1 QGDQARFPEPR
12 GRLRRDLQ
20 GHVQEA
26 AHRAVPRAAEDHR
39 SALPRTAPAQPSSG
53 RPGEVRRLRVVCLGL
68 SRRRDLRGGRGQ
80 HRGGALLAGRAVRP
94 RLPDQLRPLHPVRPV
109 HRGVPHAR
117 AHDDQRVRTGRLQ
130 PRQPHLHQGAA
141 ARRPGGG
148 HGGQPARHVPGH
160 RRTGL
165 LPGPGDRGRAR
176 HGAPGRPLEG
186 GGRPGG
192 RLHVRPGRTG
202 VGAGDRPMT
211 QLAAYTTS
219 TGEAVQFWIL
229 GTIAVI
235 GALCTVFMKR
245 AVHSALCLA
254 GTMIILAVFYLAN
267 GAYFLGVVQ
276 IVVYTGAV
284 MMLFLFVVM
293 LVGVTAAD
301 SLKETIKG
309 QRWLALLCM
318 AGFGILL
325 IGGIGNASLT
335 EFNGIGAANAGGNV
349 EGIAALLFTRYV
361 FAFEITGALLITAAV
376 GAMVLTHRER
386 TERARTQRE
395 LAEQRVREGTYLPPL
410 PAPGVYARHNAV
422 DIAGLL
428 PDGTPS
434 DLTVS
439 ATLRERG
446 QIRDVS
452 QEAMNDLRALEQRAE
467 ERLGRTAIETAPS
480 KGTEEGQK

>member
-1 QGDQARFPEPR
+1 M
-12 GRLRRDLQ
+12 
-20 GHVQEA
+20 
-26 AHRAVPRAAEDHR
+26 
-39 SALPRTAPAQPSSG
+39 T
-53 RPGEVRRLRVVCLGL
+53 
-68 SRRRDLRGGRGQ
+68 
-80 HRGGALLAGRAVRP
+80 
-94 RLPDQLRPLHPVRPV
+94 
-109 HRGVPHAR
+109 
-117 AHDDQRVRTGRLQ
+117 
-130 PRQPHLHQGAA
+130 
-141 ARRPGGG
+141 
-148 HGGQPARHVPGH
+148 
-160 RRTGL
+160 
-165 LPGPGDRGRAR
+165 
-176 HGAPGRPLEG
+176 
-186 GGRPGG
+186 
-192 RLHVRPGRTG
+192 
-202 VGAGDRPMT
+202 T
-211 QLAAYTTS
+211 QLAAYSTS

-229 GTIAVI
+229 GTVAVI
-235 GALCTVFMKR
+235 GALCTILMKR

-276 IVVYTGAV
+276 IIVYTGAI

-309 QRWLALLCM
+309 QRWLALLCGL
-318 AGFGILL
+318 GFGVLL
-325 IGGIGNASLT
+325 IAGIGNASLT
-335 EFNGIGAANAGGNV
+335 EFSGIGQANAGGNV

-386 TERARTQRE
+386 TERAKTQRE
-395 LAEQRVREGTYLPPL
+395 LSEERVRDGKQLPPL

-439 ATLRERG
+439 KTLRERG

-452 QEAMNDLRALEQRAE
+452 QEALNDLRALEQRAE
-467 ERLGRTAIETAPS
+467 ERLERKAIEPTTFKRPEEAS
-480 KGTEEGQK
+480 K

>member
-1 QGDQARFPEPR
+1 
-12 GRLRRDLQ
+12 
-20 GHVQEA
+20 
-26 AHRAVPRAAEDHR
+26 
-39 SALPRTAPAQPSSG
+39 
-53 RPGEVRRLRVVCLGL
+53 
-68 SRRRDLRGGRGQ
+68 
-80 HRGGALLAGRAVRP
+80 
-94 RLPDQLRPLHPVRPV
+94 
-109 HRGVPHAR
+109 
-117 AHDDQRVRTGRLQ
+117 
-130 PRQPHLHQGAA
+130 
-141 ARRPGGG
+141 
-148 HGGQPARHVPGH
+148 
-160 RRTGL
+160 
-165 LPGPGDRGRAR
+165 
-176 HGAPGRPLEG
+176 
-186 GGRPGG
+186 
-192 RLHVRPGRTG
+192 
-202 VGAGDRPMT
+202 MT
-211 QLAAYTTS
+211 EQLAAYSTS

-245 AVHSALCLA
+245 AVHSALSLA

-276 IVVYTGAV
+276 IIVYTGAI

-309 QRWLALLCM
+309 QRWLALLCGL
-318 AGFGILL
+318 GFGILL
-325 IGGIGNASLT
+325 MAGIGNASLT
-335 EFNGIGAANAGGNV
+335 EFNGIGQANANGNV
-349 EGIAALLFTRYV
+349 EGIAALLFTKYV

-395 LAEQRVREGTYLPPL
+395 MAEQRVREGTYVPPL

-439 ATLRERG
+439 KTLRERG
-446 QIRDVS
+446 QVRDVS
-452 QEAMNDLRALEQRAE
+452 QEALNDLRALEQRAE
-467 ERLGRTAIETAPS
+467 ERLERTAIEPFKGFERSEEAS
-480 KGTEEGQK
+480 K

>member
-1 QGDQARFPEPR
+1 M
-12 GRLRRDLQ
+12 
-20 GHVQEA
+20 
-26 AHRAVPRAAEDHR
+26 
-39 SALPRTAPAQPSSG
+39 T
-53 RPGEVRRLRVVCLGL
+53 
-68 SRRRDLRGGRGQ
+68 
-80 HRGGALLAGRAVRP
+80 
-94 RLPDQLRPLHPVRPV
+94 
-109 HRGVPHAR
+109 
-117 AHDDQRVRTGRLQ
+117 
-130 PRQPHLHQGAA
+130 
-141 ARRPGGG
+141 
-148 HGGQPARHVPGH
+148 
-160 RRTGL
+160 
-165 LPGPGDRGRAR
+165 
-176 HGAPGRPLEG
+176 
-186 GGRPGG
+186 
-192 RLHVRPGRTG
+192 
-202 VGAGDRPMT
+202 T
-211 QLAAYTTS
+211 QLAAYSTS

-235 GALCTVFMKR
+235 GALCTILMKR

-276 IVVYTGAV
+276 IIVYTGAI

-309 QRWLALLCM
+309 QRWLALLCGL
-318 AGFGILL
+318 GFGVLL
-325 IGGIGNASLT
+325 IAGIGNASLS
-335 EFNGIGAANAGGNV
+335 EFNGIGQANAGGNV

-386 TERARTQRE
+386 TERAKTQRE
-395 LAEQRVREGTYLPPL
+395 LSEERVREGKQLPPL

-439 ATLRERG
+439 KTLRERG

-452 QEAMNDLRALEQRAE
+452 QEALNDLRALEQRAE
-467 ERLGRTAIETAPS
+467 ERLERKAIEPTTFKRPEEAS
-480 KGTEEGQK
+480 K